1 MLSCQGGQT
10 KMIMEIYWMVTK
22 SRNLG
27 TRLKLERR
35 LGEHLRQKAT
45 ISGMLFITRMN
56 RKPSSFVNLLN
67 IYSDFKCRSFR
78 LSKITSETAK
88 KDYR

>member
-1 MLSCQGGQT
+1 MLSYQGGQT
-10 KMIMEIYWMVTK
+10 RTIMEIYWMITK

-35 LGEHLRQKAT
+35 LGELLGQKVT

-56 RKPSSFVNLLN
+56 RKPSSFVKLLFNIYIQILN
-67 IYSDFKCRSFR
+67 IGVSD
-78 LSKITSETAK
+78 
-88 KDYR
+88 